1 MGLERKFWISG
12 VLGSLIVAAMAATTA
27 EGFPAWVWP
36 LLVAVVWLL
45 VVRLSVPA
53 AAAVTGSDP
62 AAALD
67 SEVAQSVSGL
77 MRALEGQFAARAE
90 GIDAEATD
98 IQRLLSDASAR
109 VRDALEGVRGRSTEQ
124 RRLLMEIS
132 SKLHDRSDGEPDLAR
147 AVQQTDAVL
156 TQFVDYVMDTGSNST
171 MMVKRI
177 DEMVE
182 HMHHADELLGD
193 VKVIADQ
200 TNLLALNAAI
210 EAARAGEAGRGFAV
224 VADEVRKLSKRS
236 DRFNDEIRVVIG
248 QSITAIEGARQAMSG
263 LASQDM
269 NSAVRAK
276 AHISSIMER
285 LGGVSLALAE
295 NLDSVYAINGEFGS
309 LLGDASAALP
319 FQEIEH
325 RLGACVQ
332 RHVGAMRGCAERL
345 GNGRTGLGI
354 VERIAAHDFA
364 EEMGRLN
371 ADLDALAV
379 YEEVAEPELDYVRS
393 ERRRQRS

>member
-1 MGLERKFWISG
+1 MGLEKKFWVSG

-45 VVRLSVPA
+45 VVKISAPA
-53 AAAVTGSDP
+53 PADVVASDP
-62 AAALD
+62 AAGLNK
-67 SEVAQSVSGL
+67 ELTQSVSGF
-77 MRALEGQFAARAE
+77 MGALGDQLGARAE
-90 GIDAEATD
+90 DMGAEAMD
-98 IQRLLSDASAR
+98 IQRLVSDSSKR
-109 VRDALEGVRGRSTEQ
+109 VCESLEGVRRRSVEQ
-124 RRLLMEIS
+124 RRLLTEIT

-147 AVQQTDAVL
+147 AVQQTDTVL

-171 MMVKRI
+171 AMVQRI

-248 QSITAIEGARQAMSG
+248 QSIKAIEGARRAMEG

-276 AHISSIMER
+276 AHIGSVMER
-285 LGGVSLALAE
+285 LSGVSLSLAE
-295 NLDSVYAINGEFGS
+295 NLDRVYAINGEFGS
-309 LLGDASAALP
+309 LLGDVSDALP
-319 FQEIEH
+319 FQELEY
-325 RLGACVQ
+325 RLGTCAQ
-332 RHVGAMRGCAERL
+332 RQISAMRGCAERL
-345 GNGRTGLGI
+345 GDGRTGLD
-354 VERIAAHDFA
+354 IAGHSSSHEFIDV
-364 EEMGRLN
+364 LN
-371 ADLDALAV
+371 RVNTDLDALMALS
-379 YEEVAEPELDYVRS
+379 EVSGAEPDYIGA
-393 ERRRQRS
+393 ERRRQKI

>member
-1 MGLERKFWISG
+1 MGIEKKFWVSG

-27 EGFPAWVWP
+27 EGFPAWLWP

-45 VVRLSVPA
+45 VVRFSAPA
-53 AAAVTGSDP
+53 PARVTGSG
-62 AAALD
+62 ASAGLD
-67 SEVAQSVSGL
+67 GEVAESVSGFIG
-77 MRALEGQFAARAE
+77 ALEGKFTASAKGLDTE
-90 GIDAEATD
+90 VTD
-98 IQRLLSDASAR
+98 IQRLVSDASKR
-109 VRDALEGVRGRSTEQ
+109 VRDSLEGVRGRSVEQ
-124 RRLLMEIS
+124 RRLLREIT
-132 SKLHDRSDGEPDLAR
+132 SKMHDRSDGDPDLGR

-156 TQFVDYVMDTGSNST
+156 TQFVDYVMDTGSYST
-171 MMVKRI
+171 MMVKRV

-248 QSITAIEGARQAMSG
+248 QSIKAIEGARQAMAG

-269 NSAVRAK
+269 DSAVRAK
-276 AHISSIMER
+276 AHISSVMER

-309 LLGDASAALP
+309 LLGDAADALP
-319 FQEIEH
+319 FQEIEY
-325 RLGACVQ
+325 RLGACAE
-332 RHVGAMRGCAERL
+332 RHIGAMQGCAESL
-345 GNGRTGLGI
+345 GNGRTGLDLI
-354 VERIAAHDFA
+354 ERMVPHDFT
-364 EEMGRLN
+364 EVLNRLN
-371 ADLDALAV
+371 ADLDALAT
-379 YEEVAEPELDYVRS
+379 LDEASDPGADTVRM

>member
-1 MGLERKFWISG
+1 MGLEKKFWVSG

-36 LLVAVVWLL
+36 LLVAVVWL
-45 VVRLSVPA
+45 VVVKISAPA
-53 AAAVTGSDP
+53 PLPVVESDP
-62 AAALD
+62 AAVLNAQ
-67 SEVAQSVSGL
+67 VAQSVSSLLGT
-77 MRALEGQFAARAE
+77 LEDQSGARAE
-90 GIDAEATD
+90 DLGTEVTD
-98 IQRLLSDASAR
+98 IQRLVSDASKRAR
-109 VRDALEGVRGRSTEQ
+109 GSLEGVRRRSVEQ
-124 RRLLMEIS
+124 RRLLTEIT
-132 SKLHDRSDGEPDLAR
+132 SKMHDRSDGEPDLAR

-171 MMVKRI
+171 AMVQRI

-248 QSITAIEGARQAMSG
+248 QSIKAIEGARQAMEG

-276 AHISSIMER
+276 AHISSVMER
-285 LGGVSLALAE
+285 LSGVSLSLAE
-295 NLDSVYAINGEFGS
+295 NLDTVYAINGEFGS
-309 LLGDASAALP
+309 LLGDVSDALP
-319 FQEIEH
+319 FQEIEY
-325 RLGACVQ
+325 RLGACAQ
-332 RHVGAMRGCAERL
+332 RHVGVMSNCAERL
-345 GNGRTGLGI
+345 GDGRTGLDL
-354 VERIAAHDFA
+354 VAHSEPREFVDVLN
-364 EEMGRLN
+364 RLN
-371 ADLDALAV
+371 ADLDAIAELG
-379 YEEVAEPELDYVRS
+379 EVSGSGTDYAGA
-393 ERRRQRS
+393 ERRRRRS